1 MCRKFPVVLLTA
13 TILLFRVACELFK
26 PNYSNNYSNLYPFVE
41 KWAMTSHTK
50 MLTVV
55 FDDYE
60 YHRTF
65 HVPRDILVGLNV
77 STKLVSLKHVI
88 SLKYKNMR
96 HDYHTI
102 ETESCV
108 LLLFSNVDHLRDILG
123 SPHLMSFWHPENFY
137 ILQDQGLQFSDLSIY
152 ERFCKWAFERLWRFR
167 RVYKLLLFAADK
179 VIRYDPF
186 DYAARH
192 TGYRVNTSCDWNC
205 VKSNTDSFLLING
218 PNTTDISDIFI
229 KDRRDFKL
237 SPLKISI
244 FETSTISFQNGQ
256 FSGLDF
262 KYLEEVCKMMNVTFV
277 LIRSKDR
284 FGWEEN
290 GAFFGTIGHLV
301 YRFADVSFN
310 HFFIKDYFTREL
322 EFTTPITSDKLCV
335 LVPKA
340 PPVPDYLVI
349 VKIFTGGAW
358 LLVFATHF
366 VISMIY
372 MILKNES
379 FEAIR
384 RSGTMFF
391 CCEYLTDF
399 HFLENRNGGMVKIA
413 PKFMKK
419 RTYGEAHGIYIVEK
433 TPNVRSTMKTKKGRS
448 KRFNEMCLSFVTWL
462 GRYLTK
468 VVFQLTQPF
477 NLGQAWFPERLLMM
491 CSLFLSLI
499 LNGIITSQL
508 ASSFSKRMY
517 YEDINTLEQLKES
530 GLTILTDTRDILGDA
545 LTDITSPLI
554 NQLNDKLEY
563 ANKSEV
569 YRRLFKTKDAAY
581 LHRLETLPFKYSE
594 EEMER
599 LHVVSE
605 CPKEYILA
613 NIITKGSPYGG
624 RINSILSRLNNGG
637 FYGKWYQSIYQSQK
651 RPALMLNGST
661 MHRKITIRH
670 LFIPFGILYI
680 GLAMS
685 IIVFIYEYR
694 QNNVR

>member
-1 MCRKFPVVLLTA
+1 MCRKFAVMLLTA
-13 TILLFRVACELFK
+13 TILFRVACELFE
-26 PNYSNNYSNLYPFVE
+26 PNYSDNYSNLYSFVE
-41 KWAMTSHTK
+41 KWAMTSYTK
-50 MLTVV
+50 VLTVV

-60 YHRTF
+60 YHRAF
-65 HVPRDILVGLNV
+65 DIPRGILVSLNV
-77 STKLVSLKHVI
+77 STKLVSLKHVM

-96 HDYHTI
+96 RDYQTI
-102 ETESCV
+102 DTESCV
-108 LLLFSNVDHLRDILG
+108 LLLFSNVDHLRDILS

-137 ILQDQGLQFSDLSIY
+137 ILQEQGLQFSDSSVY

-186 DYAARH
+186 DYAARQ
-192 TGYRVNTSCDWNC
+192 TGYSVNTSCDWNC
-205 VKSNTDSFLLING
+205 VKSNRDGFLLISG
-218 PNTTDISDIFI
+218 PNTTDISDFFI

-237 SPLKISI
+237 SPLEISI

-290 GAFFGTIGHLV
+290 GVFFGTIGHLV
-301 YRFADVSFN
+301 YKFADVSFN

-340 PPVPDYLVI
+340 PPIPDYLVI

-358 LLVFATHF
+358 LLVFVTHF

-372 MILKNES
+372 TIFKNER

-384 RSGTMFF
+384 RGGTVFF
-391 CCEYLTDF
+391 CCEYPTGF
-399 HFLENRNGGMVKIA
+399 YFLENRNGGVVKIA
-413 PKFMKK
+413 PKFTKK
-419 RTYGEAHGIYIVEK
+419 QTYGEAHGIYLVEK
-433 TPNVRSTMKTKKGRS
+433 TPNVRSMIKTKKGRS

-462 GRYLTK
+462 TK
-468 VVFQLTQPF
+468 VVFQLMQPF
-477 NLGQAWFPERLLMM
+477 KLGQAWFPERLLMM

-499 LNGIITSQL
+499 LNGLITSQL

-517 YEDINTLEQLKES
+517 YENINTLEQLKES
-530 GLTILTDTRDILGDA
+530 GLTILTDTRDILDDA
-545 LTDITSPLI
+545 LTDIASPI
-554 NQLNDKLEY
+554 IKELNDRLEY

-569 YRRLFKTKDAAY
+569 YRRLFKAKDAGY
-581 LHRLETLPFKYSE
+581 LHRLETLPFKYSA
-594 EEMER
+594 EEMET

-624 RINSILSRLNNGG
+624 RINSILARLNNGG
-637 FYGKWYQSIYQSQK
+637 FYGKWYQSIHQSQK
-651 RPALMLNGST
+651 RPTLVLNGST

-685 IIVFIYEYR
+685 IIVFIYEYQ